1 MQAQMAPGGSDRAT
15 PKLTKQKTKE
25 IFLYTEERKM
35 ESMKKL
41 MSNPGRY
48 QSDPM
53 EGMLDMMIEQ
63 AKLSD
68 ELFDTYHTEEEEFN
82 AAVLHFDLMNDPE
95 VTRIINDNMRKLGL
109 GGQGGMGGMMG
120 GMQ

>member
-1 MQAQMAPGGSDRAT
+1 MQAQMMPGGARPTA
-15 PKLTKQKTKE
+15 PKLTRQKTKE

-35 ESMKKL
+35 DSMKKL

-48 QSDPM
+48 SSDPM

-68 ELFDTYHTEEEEFN
+68 ELFETY
-82 AAVLHFDLMNDPE
+82 
-95 VTRIINDNMRKLGL
+95 
-109 GGQGGMGGMMG
+109 
-120 GMQ
+120 

>member
-1 MQAQMAPGGSDRAT
+1 MPGGTDTRA
-15 PKLTKQKTKE
+15 PKLTKAKTKE

-68 ELFDTYHTEEEEFN
+68 ELFDTYKTEEDEFN
-82 AAVLHFDLMNDPE
+82 AAVLFFDLMNDPE

-120 GMQ
+120 GGMH